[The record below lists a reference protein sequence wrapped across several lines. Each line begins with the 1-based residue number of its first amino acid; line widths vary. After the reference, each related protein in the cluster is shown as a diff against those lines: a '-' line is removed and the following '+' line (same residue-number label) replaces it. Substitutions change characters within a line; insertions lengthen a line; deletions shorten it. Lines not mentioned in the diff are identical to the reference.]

1 MVVAIR
7 KPHSGNSS
15 FSLCRLPLFRRIF
28 HRRQNT
34 MFISQCRSFKPL
46 LNSRL
51 PLLRPFLSK
60 CLDQSFKTMAS
71 SGYVEA
77 GVFWDVEV
85 YKIPEGLSAADVSR
99 NIKIA
104 LAVMGHRGTVSIN
117 AYINATNQEI
127 QDHVFHPAGIELNRI
142 PNESPL
148 GLDHSRRAA
157 LFNGMGSWAFVNT
170 GISSTIMLITND
182 NPILFYPSLKRRNF
196 NVFWNCLSVEG
207 KPIPQTL
214 QTLRRSSEEPC

>member
-1 MVVAIR
+1 M
-7 KPHSGNSS
+7 
-15 FSLCRLPLFRRIF
+15 L
-28 HRRQNT
+28 
-34 MFISQCRSFKPL
+34 ISQCRSFKPL

-51 PLLRPFLSK
+51 PLFRPFLSK

-104 LAVMGHRGTVSIN
+104 LAVMGSIK

-157 LFNGMGSWAFVNT
+157 LLDGMGEV
-170 GISSTIMLITND
+170 GICKYWKIIND
-182 NPILFYPSLKRRNF
+182 NVNHK
-196 NVFWNCLSVEG
+196 
-207 KPIPQTL
+207 
-214 QTLRRSSEEPC
+214 